1 MTKTTIKSLKLEIND
16 LKDLVNELYE
26 DNCLDDRI
34 KDLKKDSTNHD
45 DDMYLSYLIF
55 LKDRVIETQKQKK

>member
-1 MTKTTIKSLKLEIND
+1 MKKRTINSLKLENND
-16 LKDLVNELYE
+16 LKELVNELYE
-26 DNCLDDRI
+26 DSCLDDRI

-45 DDMYLSYLIF
+45 DDMYLSHLIF